1 MLDAIFIIASAFIG
15 RSPMYTKDKKN
26 FVIFRISTYDQEKLQ
41 RIADR
46 NNISISILCR
56 NIICSYLSKEKENN
70 ANK

>member
-1 MLDAIFIIASAFIG
+1 
-15 RSPMYTKDKKN
+15 MYTKDKKN
-26 FVIFRISTYDQEKLQ
+26 FVVFRISTYDQEKLQ

-46 NNISISILCR
+46 NNISVSILCR